1 MIKRVVLTVFLG
13 LMCNPFCCFSQD
25 SIPETEDVAEKKLLK
40 FQEYFFKALSEK
52 SIRNYKKAIE
62 NLESCNEILPDDETV
77 FFELSKNYLF
87 LNRTTEAKNFI
98 DKALLIEP
106 NNIWMLEH
114 LVAIY
119 KKERNYDDA
128 IKVQFKIINQNPKKR
143 SDLVLIYYFNRDYN
157 NALALM
163 DSLQDENGLSKRL
176 KQLKYSLEQ
185 RKGKLVKKKPQNDLA
200 GLISNFENNQS
211 SFTDL
216 KKILELAIK
225 TDIKTFHKYSK
236 LGIDLFPAQPYIYL
250 SRGNSLQMQ
259 KKSQEAIDI
268 LESGIDFVIDN
279 PALESQFYILLSKV
293 YTSLNNTSKATEY
306 LQKAKR
312 IKNIE

>member
-1 MIKRVVLTVFLG
+1 
-13 LMCNPFCCFSQD
+13 
-25 SIPETEDVAEKKLLK
+25 
-40 FQEYFFKALSEK
+40 
-52 SIRNYKKAIE
+52 
-62 NLESCNEILPDDETV
+62 
-77 FFELSKNYLF
+77 
-87 LNRTTEAKNFI
+87 
-98 DKALLIEP
+98 
-106 NNIWMLEH
+106 MLEH

-128 IKVQFKIINQNPKKR
+128 IKVQFKIIEQNPKKR
-143 SDLVLIYYFNRDYN
+143 SDLVLMYYFNRDYN

-211 SFTDL
+211 SFIDL
-216 KKILELAIK
+216 KKILEFAIK

-293 YTSLNNTSKATEY
+293 YASLNNTSKATEY